1 MRDFP
6 QCARAVLRLLD
17 SSTRPRYI
25 SGRQMDVPALFETL
39 RRFDT
44 PTICNALEIVR
55 GHRFASGFTTQRLLA
70 AFPALSPIVGYA
82 RTARL
87 RCSAPFDAA
96 RRQKL
101 LDYYEYLGRP
111 GQPTVAVIEDV
122 DSHPG
127 LGAFWGEVNTTVHW
141 GLGCH
146 GAVTNGS
153 MRDLDAMCPQFQ
165 CLAATVSP
173 SHVNAQ
179 IVEFGAPVNVL
190 GMAAADGDI
199 VHADRHGAV
208 VFSSDEANKLPAAID
223 LVVRRERV
231 ILDAARKPGFDV
243 AAMREAMA
251 ASERIE

>member
-1 MRDFP
+1 MEI
-6 QCARAVLRLLD
+6 A
-17 SSTRPRYI
+17 S
-25 SGRQMDVPALFETL
+25 LFDQL

-55 GHRFASGFTTQRLLA
+55 GKRFTHGFTRQRLLA
-70 AFPALSPIVGYA
+70 SRPTTAAIVGYA

-87 RCSAPFDAA
+87 RCSVPFDPAT
-96 RRQKL
+96 RRETL
-101 LDYYEYLGRP
+101 LDYYDYLARP
-111 GQPTVAVIEDV
+111 PRPTVAVIEDV
-122 DSHPG
+122 DAQPG

-153 MRDLDAMCPQFQ
+153 MRDLDTMCPQFQ
-165 CLAATVSP
+165 CFAATLSP

-179 IVEFGAPVNVL
+179 VVAFGGPVDVC
-190 GMAAADGDI
+190 GMAVSDGDL

-208 VFSSDEANKLPAAID
+208 VFATDEASSLPAAID
-223 LVVRRERV
+223 LMLRREKV
-231 ILDAARKPGFDV
+231 ILDAARTPGFDV

-251 ASERIE
+251 RSERIT